1 MPALKPEPATSPAT
15 SRPFI
20 DAIDSRIV
28 PEFFYYVTRF
38 LARRTFRRVW
48 LQNDYGAGEALQDRS
63 TLFIGNH
70 NAWWDAL
77 TPLLLNQKLLR
88 QTPRA
93 VMEWEQVDRYPFF
106 RRIGCYSI
114 DRKDP
119 RSALNSLRYGINWL
133 NGGTAR
139 NLWLYP
145 EGKITN
151 PVLPDSPFESGV
163 GWMLPQLDSHVD
175 VVPLI
180 QHHHMMH
187 HPKPDLFLWIG
198 TPLSREAPGTGKK
211 EITAALQRHINSL
224 KHELALKASEK
235 EPDFVRLI

>member
-1 MPALKPEPATSPAT
+1 MPPTPADKAAAAAA
-15 SRPFI
+15 RPFI

-48 LQNDYGAGEALQDRS
+48 LQNDYGSGKALQNRS

-119 RSALNSLRYGINWL
+119 RSALGSLRYGIDWL
-133 NGGTAR
+133 NNGTAR

-175 VVPLI
+175 LVPII

-187 HPKPDLFLWIG
+187 HPKPDLFLWLG
-198 TPLSREAPGTGKK
+198 TPLKPDTLGSNKK
-211 EITAALQRHINSL
+211 EITASLQRHITSMKL
-224 KHELALKASEK
+224 TLAEKAAPK
-235 EPDFVRLI
+235 EPDFRRLV